1 VGFLGFRLAGV
12 LKLLLPCAA
21 IVSLGLALVCSG
33 CKKTSPET
41 AATES
46 PAPEIQPSPVETTSS
61 PEPDRPEE
69 KEINAVEGY
78 AVWYDVPPNSL
89 PKRRA
94 GKDEFTAAHR
104 RWPLGTMV
112 RVTHLTNGKSVI
124 VRITDRLVTKKQHAL
139 IDLSKEAAEKLEMI
153 SEGRAR
159 VRLEIL
165 PDDEEPRAK
174 RDSNSSA
181 AQP

>member
-1 VGFLGFRLAGV
+1 M
-12 LKLLLPCAA
+12 LKLLPPRAA
-21 IVSLGLALVCSG
+21 VVSVGLALVCSG
-33 CKKTSPET
+33 CKKNSTETSAAET
-41 AATES
+41 
-46 PAPEIQPSPVETTSS
+46 PAPEIQSSATETKSS
-61 PEPDRPEE
+61 PEADRPKK
-69 KEINAVEGY
+69 KEINGVEGY
-78 AVWYDVPPNSL
+78 AVWYDVPDNSL

-94 GKDEFTAAHR
+94 GKDELTAAHR

-112 RVTHLTNGKSVI
+112 RVTHLNNGKSVI
-124 VRITDRLVTKKQHAL
+124 VRITDRLVTRKQHAI

-165 PDDEEPRAK
+165 ADDKETTAPPD
-174 RDSNSSA
+174 STSSV